1 MLKKLRESKSTSDC
15 KMRFKPLFVLL
26 LLILTAC
33 GGAKVDSP
41 KAIEKLATKEVV
53 SFHNA
58 AFPEYETLAGRMRLA
73 YETDGSGQRVSVT
86 YRMKKDEIIWAKAS
100 ILGIT
105 IAKVYITPTSVS
117 YYETIGRTYFE
128 GDFSLLSDWLGT
140 PIDFQQTQ
148 NLLLGQSIFPLS
160 PQNYTSELFKGTF
173 KIEPKKQPQNFIH
186 SLFLNPANFKIVS
199 ATVSQPD
206 YNRFLNVQYKDYQN
220 IEGRFFPTNI
230 SIVNTEETEQ
240 TKIEINYRKIDL
252 NVNINFPFEIP
263 SGYKQIK
270 L

>member
-1 MLKKLRESKSTSDC
+1 
-15 KMRFKPLFVLL
+15 MRFKPLYVLL
-26 LLILTAC
+26 LFILAAC
-33 GGAKVDSP
+33 GGAKVDAP
-41 KAIEKLATKEVV
+41 KAVEKLGTKDLV
-53 SFHNA
+53 SFHDA
-58 AFPEYETLAGRMRLA
+58 AFPEFETIAGRMQLA
-73 YETDGSGQRVSVT
+73 YETEGSGQRVSVS

-105 IAKVYITPTSVS
+105 IAKVYITPNSVS

-148 NLLLGQSIFPLS
+148 SLLLGQSIFPLS
-160 PQNYTSELFKGTF
+160 GSKYTSELFKDTF

-186 SLFLNPANFKIVS
+186 SLFLNPVNFKIVS
-199 ATVSQPD
+199 ATVSQPY
-206 YNRFLNVQYKDYQN
+206 YNRFLNVQYSNYQN
-220 IEGRFFPTNI
+220 IEGQFFPTNI
-230 SIVNTEETEQ
+230 SIVSTEETEQ

-252 NVNINFPFEIP
+252 NVPINFPFEIP